1 MSPEEIAAITATGDA
16 LRAAPRPWSALT
28 AQEQATLRQALMPDP
43 SFTPD
48 QLDYLHRWWLPV
60 TADQLAALNAAAPER
75 MDIAPRSDSTG
86 QPYVSADLLS
96 DALDGRR
103 LAALLPV
110 LSNLVLTYE
119 EAIQWPSPAEETSAG

>member
-1 MSPEEIAAITATGDA
+1 MSPEEIAAITAVGDA

-28 AQEQATLRQALMPDP
+28 GQEQSTLRQALMPDP

-75 MDIAPRSDSTG
+75 MDIAPRPDAAA
-86 QPYVSADLLS
+86 QLYVSADLLS

-110 LSNLVLTYE
+110 LSSLVLTYE
-119 EAIQWPSPAEETSAG
+119 DTIEWPVAEETSAE